1 MTILE
6 PGTEIRGPENSSKD
20 SKNLEKRFEP
30 SSESE
35 VGSERDGKA
44 LNVPVH
50 IKVSSED
57 ILSTLHPT
65 LRKIKLYSLSFLIE
79 T

>member
-1 MTILE
+1 MIILE
-6 PGTEIRGPENSSKD
+6 PGTAESGAEISFKD
-20 SKNLEKRFEP
+20 SKNLEKRFDP
-30 SSESE
+30 SSERE
-35 VGSERDGKA
+35 IGSERDGKA

-65 LRKIKLYSLSFLIE
+65 FRKIKLYSLSSLIE

>member
-6 PGTEIRGPENSSKD
+6 PGTEVPGPENSSKD
-20 SKNLEKRFEP
+20 SKNLEKRFDP
-30 SSESE
+30 SSERE

-65 LRKIKLYSLSFLIE
+65 FRKIKLYSLSFFN
-79 T
+79 